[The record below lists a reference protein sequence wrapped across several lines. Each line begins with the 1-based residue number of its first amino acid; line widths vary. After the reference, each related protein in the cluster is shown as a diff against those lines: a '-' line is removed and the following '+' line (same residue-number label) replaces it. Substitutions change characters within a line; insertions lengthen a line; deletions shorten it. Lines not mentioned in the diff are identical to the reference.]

1 MRDCTCAQRPR
12 DAAVQQ
18 VRNVYTARQEGQ
30 MNLRVFLIVAAAE
43 VLVAVIAGV
52 GLPLAKRR
60 LAARAA
66 AYRRSAASRVLRL
79 ND

>member
-1 MRDCTCAQRPR
+1 
-12 DAAVQQ
+12 
-18 VRNVYTARQEGQ
+18 